1 MSAVPV
7 VIRETR
13 LEDIPGVIALCRAVY
28 PDAAP
33 WTAAQLESHLEIFPE
48 GQLVAERL
56 EDGAIVGMAAS
67 LIILW
72 DDYDQHDSWRD
83 FTDRGFF
90 SNHDPIHGRTL
101 YGAEIMIDPAVQGRG
116 VGSQLYAARRALAE
130 RLGVLRIRAGA
141 RLRGYHLHAASL
153 TPVQYV
159 NAVVAGTL
167 ADPTLTFQ
175 LHRGFHVIDVVSG
188 YLMQDPE
195 SLGYAAIIQWLNP
208 ALATAEDYRVSH
220 PELRPLRIP
229 RPGTN
234 AE

>member
-1 MSAVPV
+1 MSATPV
-7 VIRETR
+7 VIRATR
-13 LEDIPGVIALCRAVY
+13 RDDIPGVIALCKAVY
-28 PDAAP
+28 PDSAP
-33 WTAAQLESHLEIFPE
+33 WTAAQLESHLTVFPE

-56 EDGAIVGMAAS
+56 ADGAIVGMAAS

-90 SNHDPIHGRTL
+90 TNHDPIHGRTL
-101 YGAEIMIDPAVQGRG
+101 YGAEIMIDPAEQGHG

-141 RLRGYHLHAASL
+141 RLRGYHLHAASQ
-153 TPVQYV
+153 TPVEYV
-159 NAVVAGTL
+159 NAVVDGTL
-167 ADPTLTFQ
+167 TDPTLTFQ
-175 LHRGFHVIDVVSG
+175 LHRGFHVIDVVSN

-208 ALATAEDYRVSH
+208 ALATAQDWRVSH
-220 PELRPLRIP
+220 PALRPI
-229 RPGTN
+229 RPG
-234 AE
+234 